1 MRISDRIIAVA
12 VRSTSLVKRLS
23 CVVIIKILKLI
34 YLTISYRET
43 DPFAKF
49 LFGYSHTA

>member
-1 MRISDRIIAVA
+1 
-12 VRSTSLVKRLS
+12 
-23 CVVIIKILKLI
+23 LI